1 MAAAVAT
8 AAAAT
13 VAVAVA
19 VVMAAAM
26 VGPYVGRSIA
36 VVFVC
41 SIEVVITDLSDLLQS
56 SCGCPCLLGNNLG
69 VVIGAV
75 GFMFAH
81 PKLFISSGVRSS
93 YAG

>member
-1 MAAAVAT
+1 MAAALAA

-13 VAVAVA
+13 VAVA

-41 SIEVVITDLSDLLQS
+41 SIEVVITDLSDLFHS

-93 YAG
+93 FVG